1 MQKCYLCRDMPD
13 EKFIQFVQ
21 EHADDDPGRLL
32 LSAGEPVADIVKV
45 YRAALDG
52 GDFRALPQWQ
62 ALETMNTTAGHYF
75 RGVE

>member
-1 MQKCYLCRDMPD
+1 MPLKKLNRLPKA
-13 EKFIQFVQ
+13 E
-21 EHADDDPGRLL
+21 GWRLL